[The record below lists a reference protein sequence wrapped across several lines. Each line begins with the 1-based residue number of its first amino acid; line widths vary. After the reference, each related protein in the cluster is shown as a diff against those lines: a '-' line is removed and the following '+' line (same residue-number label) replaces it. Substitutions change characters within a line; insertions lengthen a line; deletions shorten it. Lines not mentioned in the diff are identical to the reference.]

1 MKPAKGLKVK
11 DITLG
16 SGPAAKVGDEV
27 LVEFECHL
35 NRGDLLFSSKEH
47 GAHKLRLG
55 QRNTVIGI
63 EHGVIGMR
71 IGGIREVRVPTQL
84 AHMEQRCFSNLSF
97 DSMLRYTLRLQRIG
111 KRQKLPLYNQSTP

>member
-16 SGPAAKVGDEV
+16 SGPPAKGGDEV

-35 NRGDLLFSSKEH
+35 NRGDLLFSSKEN
-47 GAHKLRLG
+47 GACKLRIG

-63 EHGVIGMR
+63 EQGVIGMQ
-71 IGGIREVRVPTQL
+71 IGGLREVRVSAQL
-84 AHMEQRCFSNLSF
+84 AHMEQRIFPNLST

-111 KRQKLPLYNQSTP
+111 KQRKSPLYHRSNP

>member
-16 SGPAAKVGDEV
+16 SGPATKVGDDV

-35 NRGDLLFSSKEH
+35 NRGDLLYSSKEQ
-47 GAHKLRLG
+47 GAVKLRIG

-63 EHGVIGMR
+63 EQGVIGMR
-71 IGGIREVRVPTQL
+71 IGGTRDVRVPAHL
-84 AHMEQRCFSNLSF
+84 AHMEQRFFPNLST
-97 DSMLRYTLRLQRIG
+97 DSMLRYSLRLRSIDNATQII
-111 KRQKLPLYNQSTP
+111 